1 MIRPIVGLGSV
12 ALLSAAVHSLLAAS
26 PSSCSRHKPAVVLIK
41 VGGSSITDK
50 AVQETLNEPALEWFA
65 KTIHEACCS
74 SQDEK
79 QQSFVI
85 VHGAGSFGH
94 HTAKSYGL
102 RGQTEPPPPRIENNC
117 SSSSSS
123 SHSPFEGDDDAD
135 DERRSRQRRMMQGLS
150 ETRASVQKL
159 NHAVVSALVQV
170 GVRAVGISPCFGVP
184 GIQAHGGVD
193 AEAQRQLQDTVFAA
207 VAAGLVPVLHGDAC
221 LYGDSGAGILSG
233 DTVMEMLG
241 QADWVSHAIFLTDV
255 DGVFSADP
263 NTDPESAVLLPRLT
277 VDPITKEIAIDNDE
291 LQRLEATAVTGS
303 THAHDV
309 TGGLQT
315 KLQSAASIAATGKN
329 VTIVRCTSPSARQAI
344 LRRQLDG
351 GETMERATV
360 LVPLVDTCDNDDDDV
375 VDIK

>member
-1 MIRPIVGLGSV
+1 
-12 ALLSAAVHSLLAAS
+12 
-26 PSSCSRHKPAVVLIK
+26 
-41 VGGSSITDK
+41 
-50 AVQETLNEPALEWFA
+50 
-65 KTIHEACCS
+65 
-74 SQDEK
+74 
-79 QQSFVI
+79 
-85 VHGAGSFGH
+85 
-94 HTAKSYGL
+94 
-102 RGQTEPPPPRIENNC
+102 
-117 SSSSSS
+117 
-123 SHSPFEGDDDAD
+123 
-135 DERRSRQRRMMQGLS
+135 MMQGLS
-150 ETRASVQKL
+150 ETRLSVQKL
-159 NHAVVSALVQV
+159 NHAVVTALVQV

-221 LYGDSGAGILSG
+221 LYGDSGGAGILSG

-277 VDPITKEIAIDNDE
+277 VDPITNEIAIDNDE
-291 LQRLEATAVTGS
+291 LLRLEAAAVTGS

-344 LRRQLDG
+344 LRRQPDG
-351 GETMERATV
+351 AGRATGETIERATV
-360 LVPLVDTCDNDDDDV
+360 LVPLVATCDNDDDDDV
-375 VDIK
+375 LDLK